1 MPVVL
6 SQLLIQFQLP
16 ARNSSLVLTP
26 LNDTSFDLNSTTLPT
41 LANDDI
47 LTATTV
53 DELINADNTG
63 ANILS
68 QSLDFV
74 IFMWNDVFWLSTIIV
89 LMTLLACFVNHHM
102 DLRQR
107 NYFYF
112 HFFKQHQNKN
122 NSTYI
127 LKNHHPLTHSLSIS
141 LSLSLSC

>member
-26 LNDTSFDLNSTTLPT
+26 FNDTSFDFNTTTTTLPT

-68 QSLDFV
+68 QSLDFL

-107 NYFYF
+107 NYFLFFTFF
-112 HFFKQHQNKN
+112 HFKSTN
-122 NSTYI
+122 NI
-127 LKNHHPLTHSLSIS
+127 HVHP
-141 LSLSLSC
+141 

>member
-6 SQLLIQFQLP
+6 SQLLIQFQFP
-16 ARNSSLVLTP
+16 SGNSTLVTLTP
-26 LNDTSFDLNSTTLPT
+26 LNDTTNLNATFPILR
-41 LANDDI
+41 NDEI

-53 DELINADNTG
+53 DELINADNSG

-68 QSLDFV
+68 QSLNFV

-107 NYFYF
+107 N
-112 HFFKQHQNKN
+112 
-122 NSTYI
+122 
-127 LKNHHPLTHSLSIS
+127 
-141 LSLSLSC
+141 

>member
-16 ARNSSLVLTP
+16 AGNSTLVSLP
-26 LNDTSFDLNSTTLPT
+26 LNDTIADLNATFPT
-41 LANDDI
+41 VGNDDI

-63 ANILS
+63 ASILS
-68 QSLDFV
+68 QSFDFV
-74 IFMWNDVFWLSTIIV
+74 IVMWNDVFWLSTIIV

-107 NYFYF
+107 N
-112 HFFKQHQNKN
+112 
-122 NSTYI
+122 
-127 LKNHHPLTHSLSIS
+127 
-141 LSLSLSC
+141 